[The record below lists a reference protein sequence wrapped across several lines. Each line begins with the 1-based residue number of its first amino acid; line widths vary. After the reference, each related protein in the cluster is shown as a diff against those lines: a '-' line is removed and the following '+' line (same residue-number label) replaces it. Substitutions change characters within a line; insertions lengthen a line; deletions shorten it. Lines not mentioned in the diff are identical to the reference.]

1 MTLFGEIG
9 GLITI
14 FEVVSYFILYAV
26 LYKHHELLVVNE
38 YLESMILHNLIT
50 FKNHAKSKMFLDEL
64 SSRWMPIET

>member
-14 FEVVSYFILYAV
+14 FEVASYFILYAV
-26 LYKHHELLVVNE
+26 LYKHHELRVVNE
-38 YLESMILHNLIT
+38 YLKSMILHNLIT